1 MAKRASGVA
10 VCSQKGRP
18 VSQQPKETR
27 STRRTLVI
35 AVALPLLYVLSS
47 GPALSLAFTWHQP
60 TVHDNGDG
68 DLGITINLDE
78 GLWWPVV
85 YAPLQ
90 MGLGANLGRLALLV
104 LGTLPD
110 CVGPLTLRE
119 TDASLGRRAEKVRA

>member
-1 MAKRASGVA
+1 MVKRTSGVA
-10 VCSQKGRP
+10 ACSQKGRP

-27 STRRTLVI
+27 STRRSLVI

-78 GLWWPVV
+78 GPWWPVV

-90 MGLGANLGRLALLV
+90 WVSEQTWGDWLCWYWKLF
-104 LGTLPD
+104 PI
-110 CVGPLTLRE
+110 
-119 TDASLGRRAEKVRA
+119 ASDR